1 MGLVLD
7 CLAKK
12 PPPNNGEHFAGGE
25 ELFQPQRRERQRR
38 IGNVVEMFVRR
49 PGRKFEPTPEMV
61 ELLLKLDKSRTMAM
75 AALAKLLARKARQP
89 DITALRNF
97 RRLAGDVAYLE
108 RACENAER
116 QAREQFEA
124 EEKKRNQRLFQ
135 HKEAA
140 HQPMLVNLFALADGL
155 EELRAKGRAE
165 TEATK
170 AETRRERELRRQ
182 EWRHSWL
189 DRVVENVKAEANT
202 AYAEDELSD
211 DELQRVHEI
220 AGELSEAM
228 TLAAAASTAYAED
241 LIPEEAFHFY
251 RSMGL

>member
-12 PPPNNGEHFAGGE
+12 PPPNNGEHFAGEE
-25 ELFQPQRRERQRR
+25 ELFQPQRRERQLR
-38 IGNVVEMFVRR
+38 IGNVVEMFARR

-61 ELLLKLDKSRTMAM
+61 ELLLKIDKSRTMAM
-75 AALAKLLARKARQP
+75 AALAKLLARKTRQP

-108 RACENAER
+108 RACENAEH
-116 QAREQFEA
+116 QARERFEA
-124 EEKKRNQRLFQ
+124 ERKRESGLLSQ
-135 HKEAA
+135 HQERA
-140 HQPMLVNLFALADGL
+140 HQPMLISFEALAGGL
-155 EELRAKGRAE
+155 EELRAESRAE
-165 TEATK
+165 TEAIK
-170 AETRRERELRRQ
+170 AEKRRERELRRQ
-182 EWRHSWL
+182 EWRRSKL
-189 DRVVENVKAEANT
+189 DQMVGNVKAEANT

-220 AGELSEAM
+220 AGELSEAI